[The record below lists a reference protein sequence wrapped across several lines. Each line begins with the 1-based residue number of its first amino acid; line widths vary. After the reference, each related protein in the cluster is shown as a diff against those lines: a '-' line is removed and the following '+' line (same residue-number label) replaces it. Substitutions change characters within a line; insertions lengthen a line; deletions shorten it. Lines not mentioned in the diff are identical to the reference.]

1 MKFEKA
7 AIKPFVPITITLE
20 TELEYIVMMEIM
32 AAAPEKMASACLGID
47 TADVKMCFSKD
58 TDNTAYQQLTAIK
71 ER

>member
-7 AIKPFVPITITLE
+7 DIKPFKPITITLE
-20 TELEYIVMMEIM
+20 TELDYNVMCDVL
-32 AAAPEKMASACLGID
+32 AADPHVVAGI
-47 TADVKMCFSKD
+47 CFGSTSGNVRECFGKD